1 MRGAFLTPGERDLA
15 DATARLAAVQRLLK
29 QMQEMATAMN
39 LDQIQTDKH
48 LTYLDAK
55 LWEFQKELDR
65 LGLVTRTRIP
75 EPSSS
80 GPDSGRGDDGC

>member
-55 LWEFQKELDR
+55 LWEFQKEFDR
-65 LGLVTRTRIP
+65 LGLGRTQGLMSNGP
-75 EPSSS
+75 GS
-80 GPDSGRGDDGC
+80 GMETE